1 MKFNE
6 MGLSQPL
13 LDALQA
19 MSFDTP
25 TPIQEQAIPILLQ
38 GHDLIGQAQTGT
50 GKTAAFGL
58 PILEGWLQAS
68 KTGAHPVIAHPAPV
82 HSGALSH
89 GAQPFSHT
97 SRSGAAYNSRA
108 PQPVRAPRIG
118 TPSALIL
125 VPTRELAVQVHQSLQ
140 EMAQKTGAR
149 IVPIY
154 GGIEMRKQLR
164 FFNSPVDIVVGT
176 PGRTLDH
183 MRQGTLRL
191 DHVRTVVLDEA
202 DRMLDMGFIRDVVKI
217 LESTP
222 SHRQTLLFSATMP
235 REITQIA
242 FKYMKKP
249 QTIKVSEDH
258 LTVDLIDQLYVR
270 VNSANRFGMLVAAI
284 RKLKPFLSLV
294 FCRTKHDS
302 KKLARMLNLNGIS
315 ADAMHGNL
323 RQNARERTMAA
334 FRDGQIDVLVATD
347 LASRGIDVR
356 EITHVFNYDLP
367 DDPMVYVHR
376 IGRTGRAGAKGVA
389 VSLVM
394 GDPRRAVEIIQ
405 RTTGAPI
412 AELELSADEVIVPER
427 SVHERVDNSNRH
439 RQDRRP
445 SYGRHEGGE
454 NRSHHSSSH
463 PSHDGARPSHP
474 GSPSSH
480 PSHPSGPRPP
490 PGAHH
495 HSSHRRY

>member
-1 MKFNE
+1 MKFDE
-6 MGLSQPL
+6 MGLSKPL
-13 LDALQA
+13 LDALQT
-19 MSFDTP
+19 MGFGTP
-25 TPIQEQAIPILLQ
+25 TPIQEQAIPVLLQ

-58 PILEGWLQAS
+58 PILERWIKEGKTNPLSANPSSAS
-68 KTGAHPVIAHPAPV
+68 AGH
-82 HSGALSH
+82 LSH
-89 GAQPFSHT
+89 PLSVPMAHT
-97 SRSGAAYNSRA
+97 SRSGVSYHSRA

-118 TPSALIL
+118 QPSALIL
-125 VPTRELAVQVHQSLQ
+125 VPTRELAVQVHQSLCA
-140 EMAQKTGAR
+140 MAQHTHAR

-164 FFNSPVDIVVGT
+164 YFNSPVDIVVGT

-191 DHVRTVVLDEA
+191 DGVHTVVLDEA

-222 SHRQTLLFSATMP
+222 HTRQTLLFSATMP

-249 QTIKVSEDH
+249 QTIKVSEDT

-294 FCRTKHDS
+294 FTRTKHDS
-302 KKLARMLNLNGIS
+302 KKLARMLNMNGIT

-405 RTTGAPI
+405 RATGAPI

-427 SVHERVDNSNRH
+427 SSHERMDNSNRH

-445 SYGRHEGGE
+445 SHGRREEG
-454 NRSHHSSSH
+454 SHSG
-463 PSHDGARPSHP
+463 PSHS
-474 GSPSSH
+474 GSPHSGTHAGSH

-495 HSSHRRY
+495 HSSHRRR